1 MKSFHLLS
9 KFFLSL
15 LLLGGFAVSGW
26 GACTGTNTGSWNTS
40 TTTYNKN
47 NQTVQSD
54 APDYYVITV
63 ASSGTLNLTVTNDDL
78 SQDLTANL
86 YSDGTCGTSVWNQ
99 SINDGNQG
107 TTSQSVTAGTYTLR
121 LVGSSSSRDTDYDLS
136 GTFTPQDSGGT
147 DPIQAPTQDICY
159 DAITYDGFCMNM
171 FGMQFGMNCKQTIPL
186 RNISGTTLSDVE
198 AIMDT
203 SGLSGDFLGDCGVDG
218 TSGNCSEVSSI
229 DIGPFDMFNS
239 AITYDLPD
247 YTSGATHTIY
257 ESSLMSMSIFSDDN
271 LFATYVKNGTLY
283 ASEIVAC
290 ASTVPITS
298 DNERDFTLQYSVN
311 EVGDMVLFGNT
322 ILCKSSKQND
332 SSYKTGNCVA
342 PAASDSNDNIHTL
355 YSKLSS
361 DSSDSTIF
369 NSSSSDLTI
378 PAGSEV
384 LWATLYWQGGI
395 NGSTIDT
402 ATGDSSLTDLNAAM
416 QRAKTVKLKTPT
428 GAYTTV
434 TTNPTKF
441 NWKHSGATY
450 VYYQGAAN
458 VTSLVQ
464 QSGTYQVANIVTN
477 DGDLNGGTGPYG
489 GWALM
494 VVYKDVTSGTSKLKN
509 MVVYDGY
516 KLVNSDITQTLSG
529 FYTPPSGDVNAKFTT
544 FAAEADATRT
554 DRITM
559 TNKTGTEVQVASN
572 ELDSSIE
579 DSSGA
584 TVLTRTPNFGN
595 TIGTDIHTWNV
606 GNTGTNAKNII
617 GNAQSS
623 TNVRFDYGTDIFNL
637 GAFSFATD
645 LYQPEVCYIENI
657 FKDGIKISGQGVQVN
672 RGDQIDVRVYV
683 KNKGDEVAQKVQVFH
698 QFDSEFEYVE
708 DSANYNNANPPYE
721 DTLSTTY
728 TKTAATDEL
737 DADLYAYDLGAT
749 TSRVNLGTG
758 ADASNGGEFAASE
771 AFAAV
776 FEYSG
781 TVEAIDSNYS
791 NTYKVAFKN
800 EDLGLDYTNNPL
812 TMEPCEGERNSFWG
826 YYNPSMSGD
835 FAIVH
840 KTYHETLGSTNIPT
854 QIVSKSDNFKIL
866 AYETGT
872 TTLKDVNTTV
882 FYEVV
887 DGSSYGDCAT
897 MSLLDSSPIMKIFLN
912 TNTVEFSE
920 DFNQTAAKK
929 AYLRI
934 WWNMDFDDKLLQL
947 EEVSPGMYKL
957 PNFPN
962 YAAGQQCGAGFVIPS
977 GNSDQV
983 VTWCGN
989 NGGGQGNNGMDEDEL
1004 KTCMQCLFGLN
1015 TGFACSD
1022 KFAIRPNNFDSNL
1035 TLMQPY
1041 KAGSLTSIEF
1051 YADKYNGVG
1060 TNSYNEAEHT
1070 SFIVDVNISDGSKTC
1085 QDMNI
1090 SFNPNI
1096 AFTDGNATGNYTLNN
1111 IGDFNVTI
1119 HEIVGS
1125 EFAKVDENDT
1135 SPVDRLITPYTQ
1147 QIKVIPH
1154 HFDVNGTL
1162 SNGSTGFTY
1171 LHNNDNN
1178 ATLDQNISAI
1188 LNVLVVAKSALD
1200 TNTSNYAGDCYA
1212 QNGNSTIGFVFTP
1225 EITPNGALTQL
1236 LWYDD
1241 NNHSALGASQNIVD
1255 NNRSTGIFSHPPVR
1269 FTSGVGSLRY
1279 RINFDRKVTQTLNPF
1294 MMSIPQV
1301 DVEDNDNVTGSTT
1314 PPIDNNATY
1323 VYGRVIARDVR
1334 IFGQKPFI
1342 ANAWH
1347 EAFSQTPLTIGA
1359 TALAPS
1365 RTDTNWYI
1373 MAPHSDAV
1381 DGDANVTHMQTNGAV
1396 ATGAPLFDTVTY
1408 VSGIETYEENTG
1420 WPLNR
1425 YKAHILTAPWLWYGV
1440 NALDYANPATG
1451 DDENACLTHP
1461 CFNINVVPAVGAT
1474 GSAKEDAAD
1483 NKANKRTNKNT
1494 TGWKSTS
1501 DYAPAVR

>member
-1 MKSFHLLS
+1 MDGGAQAPVMSPDTMSASTTTSASNGTVIADVNATDVDGNTLTYTITSGNSSGAFAINSSTGVITVSDKTKLS
-9 KFFLSL
+9 VTTYTLAVKVTDGTYS
-15 LLLGGFAVSGW
+15 GFTLRND
-26 GACTGTNTGSWNTS
+26 TGTVTVTVTSGTTS
-40 TTTYNKN
+40 TT
-47 NQTVQSD
+47 
-54 APDYYVITV
+54 
-63 ASSGTLNLTVTNDDL
+63 
-78 SQDLTANL
+78 
-86 YSDGTCGTSVWNQ
+86 
-99 SINDGNQG
+99 
-107 TTSQSVTAGTYTLR
+107 
-121 LVGSSSSRDTDYDLS
+121 
-136 GTFTPQDSGGT
+136 
-147 DPIQAPTQDICY
+147 PIQATSQDICY

-342 PAASDSNDNIHTL
+342 PAASDSNDDIHTL

-672 RGDQIDVRVYV
+672 RGDQIDIRVYV

-826 YYNPSMSGD
+826 LVGTVSAVGFDAREASIGLADDDRSIM
-835 FAIVH
+835 
-840 KTYHETLGSTNIPT
+840 T
-854 QIVSKSDNFKIL
+854 QIASKPFSLNVVSLDTSGQLAPYAGIDNNRVYLFAVDTSTCALPEADRLAAISTKPRDTFVTFMETDTDHITPDFTEKSASKDKSIMMNFINWNQEFLDAAFTCSNSNTQAVLNGIPQCLNSDSKL
-866 AYETGT
+866 AQ
-872 TTLKDVNTTV
+872 V
-882 FYEVV
+882 FPNLVSECLES
-887 DGSSYGDCAT
+887 GARPACQSSSYASGVPSAPYD
-897 MSLLDSSPIMKIFLN
+897 N
-912 TNTVEFSE
+912 EFGCY
-920 DFNQTAAKK
+920 QC
-929 AYLRI
+929 L
-934 WWNMDFDDKLLQL
+934 
-947 EEVSPGMYKL
+947 
-957 PNFPN
+957 
-962 YAAGQQCGAGFVIPS
+962 AGGAGAA
-977 GNSDQV
+977 
-983 VTWCGN
+983 
-989 NGGGQGNNGMDEDEL
+989 
-1004 KTCMQCLFGLN
+1004 TCSTDN
-1015 TGFACSD
+1015 
-1022 KFAIRPNNFDSNL
+1022 FAIRPATYTAEANPSPIIAGDDFSFTSKAKGFNNTPLMGYDGIAAIAPKTQKITCTVPDGNL
-1035 TLMQPY
+1035 TNDTNTTF
-1041 KAGSLTSIEF
+1041 STITF
-1051 YADKYNGVG
+1051 DGVD
-1060 TNSYNEAEHT
+1060 TNVT
-1070 SFIVDVNISDGSKTC
+1070 
-1085 QDMNI
+1085 
-1090 SFNPNI
+1090 
-1096 AFTDGNATGNYTLNN
+1096 NN
-1111 IGDFNVTI
+1111 IKFGDVGVFDINITDSTWTNVDSPGECIADSDTNAADTNGK
-1119 HEIVGS
+1119 VGCL
-1125 EFAKVDENDT
+1125 ARGVH
-1135 SPVDRLITPYTQ
+1135 VQ
-1147 QIKVIPH
+1147 KVIPH
-1154 HFDVNGTL
+1154 LFDVNGTL

-1212 QNGNSTIGFVFTP
+1212 QDGNSTIGFVFTP

-1279 RINFDRKVTQTLNPF
+1279 RINFDRNVTQTLNPF

-1314 PPIDNNATY
+1314 QPIDNNATY

-1334 IFGQKPFI
+1334 IFGNKPFR
-1342 ANAWH
+1342 ANAWY
-1347 EAFSQTPLTIGA
+1347 EAFSQTPLTIGGA
-1359 TALAPS
+1359 ALAPS

-1373 MAPHSDAV
+1373 MAPHVDTT
-1381 DGDANVTHMQTNGAV
+1381 DGDANVTYVVTSSSTTTPNIGGASAAGVEIYNFAAQTPPYSA
-1396 ATGAPLFDTVTY
+1396 
-1408 VSGIETYEENTG
+1408 
-1420 WPLNR
+1420 
-1425 YKAHILTAPWLWYGV
+1425 KAHINTEAWLWYGI
-1440 NALDYANPATG
+1440 NALDYADPSGANL
-1451 DDENACLTHP
+1451 DCFTHP

-1474 GSAKEDAAD
+1474 GSATSDELKGDKK
-1483 NKANKRTNKNT
+1483 NKATSTNP
-1494 TGWKSTS
+1494 GGVVY
-1501 DYAPAVR
+1501 DYSPAIR